1 MVQSPNDEFPM
12 TNRKP
17 ARNSTIEARTPN
29 FPRFANRNSQF
40 GLRHVRHSNFVIRH
54 CPAPHDATGRFDFV
68 LANPP
73 FNVNAVDAANCEVRS
88 LKCEGRSVRQST
100 FDIRHSRRLWIQLFH
115 SALNE
120 KGRAGFVMANS
131 ASDARSSEQEL
142 RRQLIESRAVDVM
155 VAVGTN
161 TFYTIAHLRT
171 RWSLHNG
178 KLDRNPVLPRHVQPP
193 DAVSAG
199 AWRSCP
205 GTGRCGGDR
214 PF

>member
-1 MVQSPNDEFPM
+1 MVRSPNDEFPM

-17 ARNSTIEARTPN
+17 ARNSTIEARTSN
-29 FPRFANRNSQF
+29 FPRFAIRNSPF
-40 GLRHVRHSNFVIRH
+40 GLPKVRHSKFVIRH
-54 CPAPHDATGRFDFV
+54 CPDPHDATGRFDFV

-131 ASDARSSEQEL
+131 AS
-142 RRQLIESRAVDVM
+142 
-155 VAVGTN
+155 
-161 TFYTIAHLRT
+161 
-171 RWSLHNG
+171 
-178 KLDRNPVLPRHVQPP
+178 
-193 DAVSAG
+193 
-199 AWRSCP
+199 
-205 GTGRCGGDR
+205 
-214 PF
+214 PFV